1 MFRYTSGVFLQSVS
15 FRFAPRHFSNHGTRK
30 TVRKTGRISVVWGL
44 FLDNAFCS
52 RMSSV
57 VQFLGLQQGSA
68 YGGGSS
74 AYGGGSRRQVRII
87 KDVSCSR
94 HSVYTSCSNAL

>member
-1 MFRYTSGVFLQSVS
+1 MLKYMSGVFLQSVS
-15 FRFAPRHFSNHGTRK
+15 FRFTPRHFSNHGTRK

-57 VQFLGLQQGSA
+57 VQFLGLQQGRA
-68 YGGGSS
+68 R
-74 AYGGGSRRQVRII
+74 GGGSRRQDQII
-87 KDVSCSR
+87 KDVSCTR
-94 HSVYTSCSNAL
+94 HSAYTWYIL